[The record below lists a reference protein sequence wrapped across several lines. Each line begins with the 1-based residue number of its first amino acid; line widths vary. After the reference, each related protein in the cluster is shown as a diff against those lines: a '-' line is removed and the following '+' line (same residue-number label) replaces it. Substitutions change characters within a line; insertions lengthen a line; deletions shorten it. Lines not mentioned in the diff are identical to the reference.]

1 MGTDHP
7 FFKCKLAVKL
17 QGGYPIQQPPNL
29 SEIQSTDK
37 FPLSMGRLSL
47 VSQPVAVSSTV
58 PATSATRNKNT
69 PRCSM
74 DALSF
79 SQEAFNRP
87 TRKKQK
93 DAF

>member
-58 PATSATRNKNT
+58 PATSATRKK
-69 PRCSM
+69 CSM